1 MVASISSTTDAA
13 WPMSDFRG
21 GDFGG
26 DDDGWEDIP
35 AVMEAS
41 VLNTVLKPILSK
53 EKGGQ

>member
-1 MVASISSTTDAA
+1 
-13 WPMSDFRG
+13 MSDFGG

-41 VLNTVLKPILSK
+41 VLNTVLKPILLK
-53 EKGGQ
+53 EKGGW